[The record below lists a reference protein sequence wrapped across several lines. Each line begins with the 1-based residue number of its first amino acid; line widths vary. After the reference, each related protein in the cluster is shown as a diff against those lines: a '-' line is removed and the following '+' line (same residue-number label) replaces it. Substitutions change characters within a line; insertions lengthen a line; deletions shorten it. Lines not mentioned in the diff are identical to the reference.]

1 MRSLKGWSELTESK
15 MGYDDFFKRDNRNDF
30 IRKAIAGEIK
40 IDGDEVLP
48 ALKNNHP
55 FIQYLKNNHY
65 KTDEMKTLF
74 ASAYGIAVSKIS
86 KDDNGFSGGRGGSKE
101 PTGAEWEVI
110 ICAAYNMKSQG
121 VDKAEAIKNAGQIN
135 AGGDDVEM
143 IWKDKYDDYLEKGL
157 EIVDSAF
164 GTPSGT
170 MKHYGSGV
178 SELTNDWNQYFQ
190 NATGKDAH
198 ASTKTPKTDM
208 YIGKQHISLKKQG
221 GSQLMSG
228 GKGETL
234 ATLGFAYDYYKKDP
248 SYNKDL
254 DAAWH
259 GITKDITDHFFK
271 KSIDLPDGMT
281 TTDLKKGKSTG
292 ELQSLIKEKM
302 TGNTELTKR
311 LQDLFETKEL
321 KREVVHEAMTGRSKF
336 KTKLAKS
343 THMMIF
349 NDGGYGKFYPIDDSV
364 INRYTSKTNFNIS
377 FKSSGTGGK
386 AWIGLK
392 GIFKEEV
399 VDTTELDNIIEW
411 AINDTNQ
418 EILQE
423 GIGSWMR
430 SGVRKLKSVAAKTK
444 DFVIKWIQRIM
455 KKIWGKIK
463 KLITSSISA
472 LQNLLGVKMVVRNNP
487 QITF

>member
-1 MRSLKGWSELTESK
+1 METTIKGTYGKSLS
-15 MGYDDFFKRDNRNDF
+15 
-30 IRKAIAGEIK
+30 
-40 IDGDEVLP
+40 
-48 ALKNNHP
+48 AL
-55 FIQYLKNNHY
+55 
-65 KTDEMKTLF
+65 
-74 ASAYGIAVSKIS
+74 KIS
-86 KDDNGFSGGRGGSKE
+86 KNDNGFSGGRGGSKE

-157 EIVDSAF
+157 EVVDNAF

-178 SELTNDWNQYFQ
+178 AELTNDWNQYFQ
-190 NATGKDAH
+190 KATGRDAH

-208 YIGKQHISLKKQG
+208 YIGTQHISLKKQG

-234 ATLGFAYDYYKKDP
+234 ATLGFAYDKYKKDP

-254 DAAWH
+254 DAAWN

-271 KSIDLPDGMT
+271 KSVDLPAGMT
-281 TTDLKKGKSTG
+281 TTDLKKGKSTV

-302 TGNTELTKR
+302 LGNTELTEK
-311 LQDLFETKEL
+311 LQDLFETQEL

-364 INRYTSKTNFNIS
+364 INHYTSKTNFNVS
-377 FKSSGTGGK
+377 FKSSGSGGK

-399 VDTTELDNIIEW
+399 LNTTELDNIIEW
-411 AINDTNQ
+411 AIEDTDSKML
-418 EILQE
+418 EE
-423 GIGSWMR
+423 GFR
-430 SGVRKLKSVAAKTK
+430 S
-444 DFVIKWIQRIM
+444 FIKRAG
-455 KKIWGKIK
+455 GKIK
-463 KLITSSISA
+463 DVSRKLLNQFKEWIMKVLYKIWSKIKRILTSSIKDF
-472 LQNLLGVKMVVRNNP
+472 QDILGVKMVVRSDP
-487 QITF
+487 FITY